1 MIRHKILDVWVKED
15 NPASQEVFRWFK
27 YSIEKDYKSI
37 EILSDVKTKKDET
50 EYIKHRLVLKDE
62 TEYIKH
68 RLVLKYDNRCISAEV
83 IDMIIKDFYPNYDK
97 DRNKIF

>member
-37 EILSDVKTKKDET
+37 EILVEKL
-50 EYIKHRLVLKDE
+50 YQ
-62 TEYIKH
+62 
-68 RLVLKYDNRCISAEV
+68 
-83 IDMIIKDFYPNYDK
+83 
-97 DRNKIF
+97 